1 MARKQAADYEDK
13 RRAIVDEA
21 ARLFAEKGFAGASL
35 ADLAYACDMSKSLF
49 YHYYPSKEAILYAV
63 MRGHMDDLLTAI
75 DLSSENRPEALHDF
89 ARRLL
94 RLYAGAA
101 AKQKVLL
108 YELANLPKTER
119 DEIIAKE
126 RRLIDHVEGMIAGA
140 GAAPEQASDN
150 ARGVAR
156 RKARAMLFFGML
168 NWTHTWLK
176 PSGAVSRDDVAD
188 MAADMALA
196 AG

>member
-1 MARKQAADYEDK
+1 MARKQAADYEEK
-13 RRAIVDEA
+13 RAAIVDEA

-49 YHYYPSKEAILYAV
+49 YHYYPSKESILYAV
-63 MRGHMDDLLTAI
+63 MKSHLDDLMTAI
-75 DLSSENRPEALHDF
+75 EDGAQNEAVDLPVF

-108 YELANLPKTER
+108 YELGHLPKAER
-119 DEIIAKE
+119 DEIVAKE
-126 RRLIDHVEGMIAGA
+126 RRLIAYVEKLIA
-140 GAAPEQASDN
+140 
-150 ARGVAR
+150 
-156 RKARAMLFFGML
+156 KARPGAPKSRLKAQTMLFFGMV

-176 PSGAVSRDDVAD
+176 PGGGVARDDVAD
-188 MAADMALA
+188 MAAKMALA
-196 AG
+196 ET